1 VWCDGLQVQYII
13 FYPRCDPCYTLVAS
27 WLLLL
32 PLSSLSPLLSLP
44 SPVAITVAAVSSH
57 RGCCCCHAWK
67 LNPSTRFFEDM
78 GQIRPRMNQEGLA
91 PHQASRLPDES
102 ALGMASASQGNEGS
116 KSLMVQL
123 MSMCDPIMRLA
134 NWGAPL
140 QDGKVWHH
148 IWRWEEHVNHL
159 KMRLWVWVLWGKVH
173 HQRRSDG
180 RACGEVCEGQ
190 QGRGRCG
197 RECG

>member
-1 VWCDGLQVQYII
+1 
-13 FYPRCDPCYTLVAS
+13 
-27 WLLLL
+27 
-32 PLSSLSPLLSLP
+32 
-44 SPVAITVAAVSSH
+44 
-57 RGCCCCHAWK
+57 
-67 LNPSTRFFEDM
+67 
-78 GQIRPRMNQEGLA
+78 MNQEGLA

-116 KSLMVQL
+116 KSLTVQL
-123 MSMCDPIMRLA
+123 MSMCDPIIRLA

-140 QDGKVWHH
+140 QDDKVWRH
-148 IWRWEEHVNHL
+148 IWRWEEHVNYLEMH
-159 KMRLWVWVLWGKVH
+159 LWVWVLWGKVH